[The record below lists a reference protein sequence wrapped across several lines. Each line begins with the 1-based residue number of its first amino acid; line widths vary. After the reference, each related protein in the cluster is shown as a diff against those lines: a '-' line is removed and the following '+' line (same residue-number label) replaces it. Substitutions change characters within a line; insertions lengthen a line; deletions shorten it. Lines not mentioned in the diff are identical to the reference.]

1 MEPINL
7 IIYCLIAGA
16 FMPLLSKAP
25 LALAM
30 KQAGGGELGGYDN
43 KHPREQQ
50 SQLTGFGARCL
61 AAHQNS
67 FEAMIFFAPAALL
80 AIATNTIN
88 ETSALLCGI
97 WVISRLCYLVCY
109 WVNWD
114 VLRSSVWGVGIVC
127 NFYLY
132 FSCLS

>member
-1 MEPINL
+1 MDSLN
-7 IIYCLIAGA
+7 IIIFCLIAA
-16 FMPLLSKAP
+16 AILPILAKAP
-25 LALAM
+25 VAFAM
-30 KQAGGGELGGYDN
+30 KNIGGGNLGGYDN

-67 FEAMIFFAPAALL
+67 FEALAFFAPAAIL
-80 AIATNTIN
+80 AIATNNAN
-88 ETSALLCGI
+88 ELSALLCSI
-97 WVISRLCYLVCY
+97 WLISRLCYLVCY
-109 WVNWD
+109 WINWD
-114 VLRSSVWGVGIVC
+114 ILRSTVWGVGMVC